1 LENADIR
8 RKLTPGFIGEL
19 TRLATNACVLRQKLV
34 SAGRLAM
41 PQNKLL
47 AAHKAEQL
55 HFFGNQAKLTN
66 ARTFAAYVAPLCKI
80 EWGAT

>member
-1 LENADIR
+1 
-8 RKLTPGFIGEL
+8 
-19 TRLATNACVLRQKLV
+19 
-34 SAGRLAM
+34 M